1 MLEVPGPR
9 SYCGTVLSPTAS
21 TIRLFLH
28 VLGATVWVGGQIVLG
43 GLVPVLRRE
52 APEATKAVARAF
64 ARLAW
69 PAFALLVATGIWNLA
84 ELDVADT
91 STSYQVTVFV
101 KVALSLTAAV
111 AVAIH
116 SIGRSKLALA
126 LGGAI
131 GLLASLGAL
140 FVGVLLGTGLN

>member
-1 MLEVPGPR
+1 VIAR
-9 SYCGTVLSPTAS
+9 SYSGAVLSPTAS

-64 ARLAW
+64 ARMAW
-69 PAFALLVATGIWNLA
+69 PAFALLVVTGVWNLA
-84 ELDVADT
+84 EIDVADT
-91 STSYQVTVFV
+91 STSYQVTMFV

-140 FVGVLLGTGLN
+140 FVGVLLRTGLN

>member
-1 MLEVPGPR
+1 
-9 SYCGTVLSPTAS
+9 VLSPTSS

-28 VLGATVWVGGQIVLG
+28 VLGATVWVGGQIVLA

-52 APEATKAVARAF
+52 APAATKALARGF

-69 PAFALLVATGIWNLA
+69 PAFAVLVVTGIWNLA
-84 ELDVADT
+84 AIDVADT

-111 AVAIH
+111 AVAVH

-131 GLLASLGAL
+131 GLLASLAAL
-140 FVGVLLGTGLN
+140 FVGILLRTGTA

>member
-1 MLEVPGPR
+1 
-9 SYCGTVLSPTAS
+9 VLSPTSS
-21 TIRLFLH
+21 TVRLFLH
-28 VLGATVWVGGQIVLG
+28 VLGATVWVGGQIVLA

-52 APEATKAVARAF
+52 APTALKPVARAF

-69 PAFALLVATGIWNLA
+69 PAFALLVITGIWNLTA
-84 ELDVADT
+84 IDVADT

-101 KVALSLTAAV
+101 KVSLSLIAAV
-111 AVAIH
+111 AVAVH

-140 FVGVLLGTGLN
+140 FVGILLRTGLN

>member
-1 MLEVPGPR
+1 
-9 SYCGTVLSPTAS
+9 VLSPTAS

-64 ARLAW
+64 ARMAW
-69 PAFALLVATGIWNLA
+69 PAFALLVVTGIWNLV
-84 ELDVADT
+84 EIDVADT
-91 STSYQVTVFV
+91 STTYQVTVFV

-111 AVAIH
+111 AVAVH
-116 SIGRSKLALA
+116 SIGRTKLALA
-126 LGGAI
+126 LGGGV
-131 GLLASLGAL
+131 GLLASLAAL
-140 FVGVLLGTGLN
+140 FVGILLRTGLN

>member
-1 MLEVPGPR
+1 M
-9 SYCGTVLSPTAS
+9 LSPTAS

>member
-1 MLEVPGPR
+1 
-9 SYCGTVLSPTAS
+9 VLSPTVS
-21 TIRLFLH
+21 TLRLFLH
-28 VLGATVWVGGQIVLG
+28 VLGATVWVGGQLVLA
-43 GLVPVLRRE
+43 GLVPVVRKE
-52 APEATKAVARAF
+52 APDATRAVARAF

-69 PAFALLVATGIWNLA
+69 PAFALLVVTGIWNLV
-84 ELDVADT
+84 EIDVADQ

-101 KVALSLTAAV
+101 KVALAMVAAV

-131 GLLASLGAL
+131 GLLASLAAL
-140 FVGVLLGTGLN
+140 YVGVLLRTGLN